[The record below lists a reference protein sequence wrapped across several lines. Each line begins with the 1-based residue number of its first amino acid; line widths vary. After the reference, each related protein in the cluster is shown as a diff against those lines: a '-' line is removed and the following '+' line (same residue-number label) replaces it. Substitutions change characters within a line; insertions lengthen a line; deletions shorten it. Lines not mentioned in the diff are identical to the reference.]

1 MMKDSRQRSAA
12 LGIVAAVREIKAAI
26 LRTRY
31 MAARLANAEML
42 KLYFGTGAY
51 VSVNSRKGKWGT
63 GAIAEISAR
72 LQQELPG
79 LKGFSESSIKRMR
92 RFFEVWCSAPIRQSV
107 IGELA
112 AAGSLPKV
120 NRQSAIDDL
129 AAKNFL
135 PSIQQSNHQLPSDKF
150 RPLAMGDLAGDA
162 VLMVADSEFRPS
174 TMGEMSESDF
184 AYFCAVPFTH
194 HTVLFEK
201 CNQSD
206 ERWYYIRR
214 IATEF
219 WSVTALKTH
228 IRAGDYRRRG
238 KLPNNFALTIPEHEL
253 AARAA
258 RMFADEVFLE
268 GINVGED
275 EGDVDEKLLEH
286 EIVANIR
293 KFMMSLGPDFCFMG
307 EQFRV
312 IVQDEEQFIDL
323 LFYNRALKCLIALE
337 LKGGKFKPAYLG
349 QLNFYLSAL
358 DDKVKRPDEN
368 PSIGIILCREAN
380 RGFVEMAIRDM
391 TKPMGVAVFRSDK
404 KVPRAYRQLEPMLKG
419 LTEIMEDRS

>member
-1 MMKDSRQRSAA
+1 MESVKCKMVNAQAREGSH
-12 LGIVAAVREIKAAI
+12 GIVAAVREIKTAI
-26 LRTRY
+26 LKTRY

-51 VSVNSRKGKWGT
+51 VSANSRKGKWGT
-63 GAIAEISAR
+63 GAIAEISSR

-92 RFFEVWCSAPIRQSV
+92 RFFEVWCEDSS
-107 IGELA
+107 
-112 AAGSLPKV
+112 AAGKVVTAPVKTPLALPDA
-120 NRQSAIDDL
+120 NR
-129 AAKNFL
+129 
-135 PSIQQSNHQLPSDKF
+135 PS
-150 RPLAMGDLAGDA
+150 AMGDLSRSTI
-162 VLMVADSEFRPS
+162 LMVADSEFRPS
-174 TMGEMSESDF
+174 AMGEMTESDF
-184 AYFCAVPFTH
+184 ACFCAVPFTH
-194 HTVLFEK
+194 HTLLFEK
-201 CNQSD
+201 CKTPD

-219 WSVTALKTH
+219 WSVTALRTH
-228 IRAGDYRRRG
+228 LKAGDYRRRG
-238 KLPNNFALTIPEHEL
+238 KLPNNFALTIPAPEL

-258 RMFADEVFLE
+258 RMFADEVFLD

-275 EGDVDEKLLEH
+275 EGDVDEKLLEG

-293 KFMMSLGPDFCFMG
+293 KFMMSLGTDFCFMG
-307 EQFRV
+307 QQFRV

-323 LFYNRALKCLIALE
+323 LFYNRAMKCLIALE
-337 LKGGKFKPAYLG
+337 LKGGRFKPAYLG

-358 DDKVKRPDEN
+358 DDKVKRADEN
-368 PSIGIILCREAN
+368 PSIGIVLCREAN

-404 KVPRAYRQLEPMLKG
+404 RVPKAYRQLEPMLKG
-419 LTEIMEDRS
+419 LTEIVEGQ

>member
-1 MMKDSRQRSAA
+1 MKSVTRKLGNAESSVGSR
-12 LGIVAAVREIKAAI
+12 GIVAAVREIKAAI

-92 RFFEVWCSAPIRQSV
+92 RFFEVWCPEAIRQSV
-107 IGELA
+107 IDELA
-112 AAGSLPKV
+112 TDSRLPMA
-120 NRQSAIDDL
+120 NR
-129 AAKNFL
+129 
-135 PSIQQSNHQLPSDKF
+135 PS
-150 RPLAMGDLAGDA
+150 AMGDLSGNA

-174 TMGEMSESDF
+174 TMGEMSEADF
-184 AYFCAVPFTH
+184 ACFCAVPFTQ

-201 CNQSD
+201 CKQP
-206 ERWYYIRR
+206 EEMWYYIRR
-214 IATEF
+214 AATEF

-238 KLPNNFALTIPEHEL
+238 KLPNNFALTIPAHEL

-258 RMFADEVFLE
+258 RMFSDEVFLE

-368 PSIGIILCREAN
+368 PSIGIVLCREAN

-404 KVPRAYRQLEPMLKG
+404 RVPKAYRELEPMLKG
-419 LTEIMEDRS
+419 LTEIMEEAK

>member
-1 MMKDSRQRSAA
+1 MNNDSKQRNAA

-63 GAIAEISAR
+63 GAIAEISSR

-92 RFFEVWCSAPIRQSV
+92 RFFEVWCPEAIRQSV
-107 IGELA
+107 IDELA
-112 AAGSLPKV
+112 TDGSLPMA
-120 NRQSAIDDL
+120 NR
-129 AAKNFL
+129 
-135 PSIQQSNHQLPSDKF
+135 PS
-150 RPLAMGDLAGDA
+150 AMGDLSGNA

-174 TMGEMSESDF
+174 TMGEISEADF
-184 AYFCAVPFTH
+184 ACFCAVPFTH

-201 CNQSD
+201 CKQP
-206 ERWYYIRR
+206 EEMWYYIRR
-214 IATEF
+214 AATEF

-238 KLPNNFALTIPEHEL
+238 KLPNNFALTIPAHEL

-258 RMFADEVFLE
+258 RMFTDEVFLE

-368 PSIGIILCREAN
+368 SSIGIVLCREAN

-404 KVPRAYRQLEPMLKG
+404 RVPRAYRQLEPMLKG

>member
-1 MMKDSRQRSAA
+1 MKSVKRKMGNAERGVGSC
-12 LGIVAAVREIKAAI
+12 GIVAAVREIKAAI

-79 LKGFSESSIKRMR
+79 LKGFSPSSIKYMR
-92 RFFEVWCSAPIRQSV
+92 QFFEVWCPEEIRQSV
-107 IGELA
+107 IGELSTD
-112 AAGSLPKV
+112 GSLSKV

-129 AAKNFL
+129 AERNFL
-135 PSIQQSNHQLPSDKF
+135 PSIRQANRQLPTDEIRQS
-150 RPLAMGDLAGDA
+150 AI
-162 VLMVADSEFRPS
+162 
-174 TMGEMSESDF
+174 GELGVGNVEAFLSVS
-184 AYFCAVPFTH
+184 FTH
-194 HTVLFEK
+194 HIQIFSKCKRPEEK
-201 CNQSD
+201 
-206 ERWYYIRR
+206 WYYIRR
-214 IATEF
+214 AAAEF

-228 IRAGDYRRRG
+228 IRVGDYRRRG

-258 RMFADEVFLE
+258 RMFTDEVFLE

-275 EGDVDEKLLEH
+275 DGDVDEKLLEH
-286 EIVANIR
+286 EIAANIR

-368 PSIGIILCREAN
+368 PSIGIVLCREAN

-404 KVPRAYRQLEPMLKG
+404 RVPRAYRQLEPMLKG
-419 LTEIMEDRS
+419 LTEIMEDAK

>member
-1 MMKDSRQRSAA
+1 MKNDSKQRTAV
-12 LGIVAAVREIKAAI
+12 LGIGAAVREIKAAI

-72 LQQELPG
+72 LQHELPG
-79 LKGFSESSIKRMR
+79 LKGFSATSIKYMR
-92 RFFEVWCSAPIRQSV
+92 IFFETWCPEAIRQSV
-107 IGELA
+107 IDDLA
-112 AAGSLPKV
+112 TDSGLPKA

-129 AAKNFL
+129 AERNFL
-135 PSIQQSNHQLPSDKF
+135 PSIRQADNRLPADELRQSPIGESGV
-150 RPLAMGDLAGDA
+150 GDVEAFLS
-162 VLMVADSEFRPS
+162 VS
-174 TMGEMSESDF
+174 
-184 AYFCAVPFTH
+184 FTH
-194 HTVLFEK
+194 HIQIFSKCKASEEK
-201 CNQSD
+201 
-206 ERWYYIRR
+206 WYYIRR
-214 IATEF
+214 AAAEF

-238 KLPNNFALTIPEHEL
+238 KLPNNFAQTIPAQEL
-253 AARAA
+253 AVRAA
-258 RMFADEVFLE
+258 RMFSDEVFLE

-293 KFMMSLGPDFCFMG
+293 KFMMSLGPDFCFLG

-368 PSIGIILCREAN
+368 PSIGIVLCREAN

-404 KVPRAYRQLEPMLKG
+404 RVPRAYRQLEPMLKG
-419 LTEIMEDRS
+419 LTEIMEDR

>member
-1 MMKDSRQRSAA
+1 MKSAKCKMVKAECGNGSR
-12 LGIVAAVREIKAAI
+12 GIVAAVREIKTAI
-26 LRTRY
+26 LKTRY

-51 VSVNSRKGKWGT
+51 VSANSRKGKWGT

-79 LKGFSESSIKRMR
+79 LRGFSPSSIKYMR
-92 RFFEVWCSAPIRQSV
+92 QFFEVWCPPEIRQSA

-112 AAGSLPKV
+112 DDRGLPKV

-129 AAKNFL
+129 SERNFL
-135 PSIQQSNHQLPSDKF
+135 PSIVQSNHQLTTDEIRQSPIGES
-150 RPLAMGDLAGDA
+150 
-162 VLMVADSEFRPS
+162 SEHDVEAFLS
-174 TMGEMSESDF
+174 LS
-184 AYFCAVPFTH
+184 FTH
-194 HTVLFEK
+194 HIQIFSKSKTPDEK
-201 CNQSD
+201 
-206 ERWYYIRR
+206 WYYIRR
-214 IATEF
+214 AAAEF
-219 WSVTALKTH
+219 WSVDELRMHLK
-228 IRAGDYRRRG
+228 AGDYRRRG
-238 KLPNNFALTIPEHEL
+238 KLPNNFAVAIPAPEL
-253 AARAA
+253 AVKAA

-268 GINVGED
+268 NINVGED
-275 EGDVDEKLLEH
+275 EGDIDERLLER

-293 KFMMSLGPDFCFMG
+293 KFMLSLGPDFCFMG

-323 LFYNRALKCLIALE
+323 LFYNRALKCLIAIE

-358 DDKVKRPDEN
+358 DDKVRRADEN
-368 PSIGIILCREAN
+368 PSIGIVLCREAN

-404 KVPRAYRQLEPMLKG
+404 RMPKAYKQLEPMMKG
-419 LTEIMEDRS
+419 LTDIMEGGE

>member
-1 MMKDSRQRSAA
+1 MNNDSKQRSAA
-12 LGIVAAVREIKAAI
+12 LGIVAAVHEIKAAI

-31 MAARLANAEML
+31 MAARMANAEML

-92 RFFEVWCSAPIRQSV
+92 RFFEVWCPEAIRQSV
-107 IGELA
+107 IDELA
-112 AAGSLPKV
+112 TDGSLPMA
-120 NRQSAIDDL
+120 NR
-129 AAKNFL
+129 
-135 PSIQQSNHQLPSDKF
+135 PS
-150 RPLAMGDLAGDA
+150 AMGDLSGNA

-174 TMGEMSESDF
+174 TMGEISEADF
-184 AYFCAVPFTH
+184 ACFCAVPFTH

-201 CNQSD
+201 CKQP
-206 ERWYYIRR
+206 EEMWYYIRR
-214 IATEF
+214 AATEF

-238 KLPNNFALTIPEHEL
+238 KLPNNFALTIPAHEL

-258 RMFADEVFLE
+258 RMFTDEVFLE

-312 IVQDEEQFIDL
+312 IVQDEEQFIDH

-368 PSIGIILCREAN
+368 SSIGIVLCREAN

-404 KVPRAYRQLEPMLKG
+404 RVPRAYRQLEPMLKG

>member
-1 MMKDSRQRSAA
+1 MNNDSKQRSAA

-63 GAIAEISAR
+63 GAIAEISSR

-79 LKGFSESSIKRMR
+79 LKGFSATSIKYMR
-92 RFFEVWCSAPIRQSV
+92 IFFETWCPESIRQLV
-107 IGELA
+107 IDELA
-112 AAGSLPKV
+112 SDGNLPKV

-129 AAKNFL
+129 ADRNFL
-135 PSIQQSNHQLPSDKF
+135 PSIKQAYRQLSSDEIRQSP
-150 RPLAMGDLAGDA
+150 
-162 VLMVADSEFRPS
+162 
-174 TMGEMSESDF
+174 TGELGGCDVEAFLSVS
-184 AYFCAVPFTH
+184 FTH
-194 HTVLFEK
+194 HIQIFSKCKTPEEK
-201 CNQSD
+201 
-206 ERWYYIRR
+206 WYYIRR
-214 IATEF
+214 AATEF

-238 KLPNNFALTIPEHEL
+238 KLPNNFALAIPAHEL

-258 RMFADEVFLE
+258 RMFTDEVFLE

-368 PSIGIILCREAN
+368 ASIGIVLCREAN

-404 KVPRAYRQLEPMLKG
+404 RVPRAYRQLEPMLKG

>member
-1 MMKDSRQRSAA
+1 MKSVTRKLGNAERVVGSR
-12 LGIVAAVREIKAAI
+12 GIVAAVREIKAAI

-31 MAARLANAEML
+31 MAARMANAEML

-79 LKGFSESSIKRMR
+79 LKGFSPSSIKYMR
-92 RFFEVWCSAPIRQSV
+92 QFFEVWCPKEIRQSV
-107 IGELA
+107 IGELSTD
-112 AAGSLPKV
+112 GSLSKV

-129 AAKNFL
+129 AERNFL
-135 PSIQQSNHQLPSDKF
+135 PSIRQANHELPSDKF
-150 RPLAMGDLAGDA
+150 RPSAMGDLNS
-162 VLMVADSEFRPS
+162 ADVEVFLSVS
-174 TMGEMSESDF
+174 
-184 AYFCAVPFTH
+184 FTH
-194 HTVLFEK
+194 HIQIFSK
-201 CNQSD
+201 CKRP
-206 ERWYYIRR
+206 EEMWYYIRR
-214 IATEF
+214 AATEF

-258 RMFADEVFLE
+258 RMFVDEVFLE

-368 PSIGIILCREAN
+368 PSIGIVLCREAN

-404 KVPRAYRQLEPMLKG
+404 RVPKAYRELEPMLKG
-419 LTEIMEDRS
+419 LTEIMEEAK

>member
-1 MMKDSRQRSAA
+1 MKNDSKQRTVA
-12 LGIVAAVREIKAAI
+12 LGIVAAVREIKTAI

-51 VSVNSRKGKWGT
+51 VSANSRKGKWGT
-63 GAIAEISAR
+63 GAIAEISSR

-79 LKGFSESSIKRMR
+79 LKGFSATSIRYMR
-92 RFFEVWCSAPIRQSV
+92 IFFETWCPASIHQSV
-107 IGELA
+107 IDELNA
-112 AAGSLPKV
+112 DNSLTLL
-120 NRQSAIDDL
+120 NHQSAIDDL
-129 AAKNFL
+129 AEKNFL
-135 PSIQQSNHQLPSDKF
+135 PSIKQATRQLPSDEN
-150 RPLAMGDLAGDA
+150 RRSAIGDLNSADVDA
-162 VLMVADSEFRPS
+162 FLSVS
-174 TMGEMSESDF
+174 
-184 AYFCAVPFTH
+184 FTH
-194 HTVLFEK
+194 HIQIFSKCKTPEEK
-201 CNQSD
+201 
-206 ERWYYIRR
+206 WYYIRR
-214 IATEF
+214 AASEF

-238 KLPNNFALTIPEHEL
+238 KLPNNFALTIPAPEL
-253 AARAA
+253 AVRAA
-258 RMFADEVFLE
+258 RMFTDEVFLE

-368 PSIGIILCREAN
+368 PSIGIVLCREAN

-404 KVPRAYRQLEPMLKG
+404 RVPRAYRQLEPMLKG
-419 LTEIMEDRS
+419 LTEIMEGQP